1 MFQRQAHIELFG
13 NADGGKDIVGLVCM
27 GFQGNGVVQHRQQG
41 FQLLVISGH
50 FGHIAVGGSL
60 AGTVIPGGSQRPAQE
75 RSSGHAGRIAFIFIA
90 ALGVFAKGAFHGNGF
105 LDDHVVHTL
114 AHRLDGGKGT
124 AQHISAARPGAHA
137 GNSCFPCMGK
147 GGIARVDAVNGA
159 QLRGPDVIHLVV
171 VVAFVPDAITIQAD
185 MGVRIHKTG
194 ENIQPG
200 SIQHGDIGGHVQF
213 MPHGN
218 NAAVFQQQ
226 VDLLWFRVN
235 GIMNPA
241 PAHQQ
246 RRGGMFCI
254 LHH

>member
-1 MFQRQAHIELFG
+1 M
-13 NADGGKDIVGLVCM
+13 
-27 GFQGNGVVQHRQQG
+27 
-41 FQLLVISGH
+41 
-50 FGHIAVGGSL
+50 
-60 AGTVIPGGSQRPAQE
+60 
-75 RSSGHAGRIAFIFIA
+75 
-90 ALGVFAKGAFHGNGF
+90 
-105 LDDHVVHTL
+105 
-114 AHRLDGGKGT
+114 
-124 AQHISAARPGAHA
+124 
-137 GNSCFPCMGK
+137 
-147 GGIARVDAVNGA
+147 VNNKNNN
-159 QLRGPDVIHLVV
+159 R
-171 VVAFVPDAITIQAD
+171 AFVPDAITIQAD

-254 LHH
+254 CLLYTSRRPSNARS